1 MVSSN
6 NILTSSQPAARILA
20 AVLAGH
26 GIVDVVISP
35 GSRNAPLIVAIARCG
50 AFRIHSVIDERS
62 AAFVA
67 LGIASQS
74 GRPAALVCTSGT
86 ALLNY
91 APAVAEA
98 YYRTVPIIVIS
109 ADRPA
114 AWIDQDDSQTIRQF
128 EALENIVNLSVD
140 IDSNYDSPDFAWYTN
155 RQINDA
161 ILAATG
167 RRPGPVHINIR
178 LDNPLGRL
186 ITVDDNPVESRI
198 IRALRPEATL
208 SKAAM
213 VALAESLADK
223 RVLVIAGFGAPSRNI
238 SLGMRRLEKCS
249 NVVVFHEAQ
258 SNIRGTTEAIG
269 RIDATL
275 AVMTDDELAEAAPDV
290 VVTFGGSLV
299 SRMVK
304 KWLRHV
310 SGLEHIHIGIG
321 PRDRSIDIFGCLT
334 HRIEVDPDIFV
345 GQIASSLAR
354 RACPSSFHD
363 VWMSI
368 RNRAEAHLRAFV
380 GQTPWCDLWATQRL
394 IERIPRS
401 WNMHVSNGTSVRYL
415 QLARYAGIHRID
427 SNRGVSGI
435 DGSTST
441 AIGAATASSLTTML
455 LTGDMSAKY
464 DIGALG
470 LDFIPRDFRI
480 AVLNNGGGDIFRFI
494 GSTSSLAER
503 EPYLALSPSL
513 PLEKIAETYGFEYLH
528 AADKIEFDKAIR
540 RFTLATDKPVIFDI
554 DTRKADNAAVLR
566 NFFGT
571 KNTLIR

>member
-6 NILTSSQPAARILA
+6 NALTTSQPAARILA
-20 AVLAGH
+20 AVLSGH
-26 GIVDVVISP
+26 GIADVIISP
-35 GSRNAPLIVAIARCG
+35 GSRNAPLIVAIARSG
-50 AFRIHSVIDERS
+50 KFHIHTVIDERS

-67 LGIASQS
+67 LGLASRS
-74 GRPAALVCTSGT
+74 GNPVALVCTSGT

-98 YYRTVPIIVIS
+98 YYRTIPLIVIS

-140 IDSNYDSPDFAWYTN
+140 IDSNYDTTDFAWYTN

-178 LDNPLGRL
+178 LDNPLGQL
-186 ITVDDNPVESRI
+186 VPVEDNPVETRI
-198 IRALRPEATL
+198 IEALRPEATL
-208 SKAAM
+208 SNAETI
-213 VALAESLADK
+213 ALAENLADK
-223 RVLVIAGFGAPSRNI
+223 RVLVIAGFGAPDRNI
-238 SLGMRRLEKCS
+238 SRGMCRLDNCP

-258 SNIRGTTEAIG
+258 SNIHGMVRAVS

-275 AVMTDDELAEAAPDV
+275 AVMSDDELAASAPDV
-290 VVTFGGSLV
+290 VITFGGSLV

-310 SGLEHIHIGIG
+310 PGLEHIHIGIG
-321 PRDRSIDIFGCLT
+321 PRDRSIDIFGCLVR
-334 HRIEVDPDIFV
+334 RIEVDPGLFI
-345 GQIASSLAR
+345 GRLASSLAR
-354 RACPSSFHD
+354 RDGQSSFHNE
-363 VWMSI
+363 WISI
-368 RNRAEAHLRAFV
+368 RDRAEAHLRTFV
-380 GQTPWCDLWATQRL
+380 DQAPWCDLWATQRL
-394 IERIPRS
+394 IERIPRT
-401 WNMHVSNGTSVRYL
+401 WDLHVSNGTSVRYL

-441 AIGAATASSLTTML
+441 AIGSAVSSSMATML

-494 GSTSSLAER
+494 GSTSSLDER
-503 EPYLALSPSL
+503 EPYLALCPSL
-513 PLEKIAETYGFEYLH
+513 PLEQLANAYGFYYLH
-528 AADKIEFDKAIR
+528 AENKTEFDSALQ
-540 RFTLATDKPVIFDI
+540 RFTEATDRPIIFDI
-554 DTRKADNAAVLR
+554 DTRKADNANVLR
-566 NFFGT
+566 DFFGT
-571 KNTLIR
+571 NNSLIR